1 MKKLTAGIFTVML
14 GLVAVNAN
22 AAITSQKYV
31 DDGLALKADKTALAE
46 VKTTADGAVQTADFT
61 TFQTT
66 NTAAIAD
73 AKKAGTDAADALDTY
88 KGEMTTA
95 LAGKQNTLQ
104 AASISGNDAA
114 GNVITGISA
123 ANGVITVTKATV
135 ATAEGLEEL
144 EGRVDTAEG
153 DITTLKTNV
162 ATNTGAIATLNGD
175 ATTDGSVAKA
185 IADEVARAN
194 GAYDAKGAAAAA
206 ETAAKAYA
214 DGLADNYDAAG
225 AAAAVQGAL
234 NEYKTSND
242 AAVALKAD
250 KSTIGTVEEGK
261 TVVQMINEA
270 KTAATY
276 DDTEVRGLITT
287 NANAIDAIE
296 ASDVMTSGATKAK
309 IDAIAT
315 NTAAIEANATE
326 IAKKAN
332 TADLNAIATA
342 TIPAACATGEC
353 VLKYSAGVYSW
364 EPIELTYTAE

>member
-14 GLVAVNAN
+14 GLVAVDAN
-22 AAITSQKYV
+22 AAITSKQYV
-31 DDGLALKADKTALAE
+31 DDALKTKAGVAELNAVKATAE
-46 VKTTADGAVQTADFT
+46 GAVQTTEFT

-73 AKKAGTDAADALDTY
+73 AKKAGTDAAAALNTY
-88 KGEMTTA
+88 KGEVTTA
-95 LAGKQNTLQ
+95 LGTKQNTLQ

-123 ANGVITVTKATV
+123 NNGVITVTKATV

-144 EGRVDTAEG
+144 ETRVDTAEG
-153 DITTLKTNV
+153 DITTLK
-162 ATNTGAIATLNGD
+162 GD
-175 ATTDGSVAKA
+175 KTVEGSVAKS
-185 IADEVARAN
+185 IADEIAKEVIRADA
-194 GAYDAKGAAAAA
+194 AYDAKGAAAAA
-206 ETAAKAYA
+206 ETAAKTYA

-234 NEYKTSND
+234 NEYKTSNN

-250 KSTIGTVEEGK
+250 KTTIGAVEEGK

-276 DDTEVRGLITT
+276 NDTEVRGLIKD
-287 NANAIDAIE
+287 NADAIDAIE
-296 ASDVMTSGATKAK
+296 TSAVMTSGATKEK
-309 IDAIAT
+309 IDAIAA
-315 NTAAIEANATE
+315 NTTAIAANATE

-332 TADLNAIATA
+332 TADLSAIATA

-353 VLKYSAGVYSW
+353 VLKYKGGVYSW
-364 EPIELTYTAE
+364 EPIELTYTAGTAE